1 MPSDKV
7 FTEVLVKA
15 DNWLMNGP
23 ISRLTA
29 ADVHKSAFLFSSL
42 LFCNKAWR
50 VAAFQFIQALICHTV
65 CSVRWSTVFTIHFLT
80 YHQTN
85 QWLHS
90 NDAGFIILMVQSVP
104 SMSFFDFYLEQFCRM
119 SDSIIIL
126 FLPPL
131 ASAAAPP
138 AALSP
143 RGCYIKT
150 KINIMWNNMWSEP
163 TGL

>member
-15 DNWLMNGP
+15 DNWLMYGL
-23 ISRLTA
+23 ISRRTA
-29 ADVHKSAFLFSSL
+29 AEVHKSAFQFSSL
-42 LFCNKAWR
+42 LFCKKAWR
-50 VAAFQFIQALICHTV
+50 VAAFQFLQALICHTV
-65 CSVRWSTVFTIHFLT
+65 CSVHWSRVFRIHFLT

-90 NDAGFIILMVQSVP
+90 NDAGFRILMVQSAP
-104 SMSFFDFYLEQFCRM
+104 PLSFFVFYLEQFCRM
-119 SDSIIIL
+119 SDSIITL
-126 FLPPL
+126 FF
-131 ASAAAPP
+131 S

-143 RGCYIKT
+143 LGCYIKT

-163 TGL
+163 TCL